1 MPALVCDAFQLS
13 LVSALLKEST
23 EASLPEVLGEQPVQ
37 IRGHSD
43 MTSSD
48 LKKKKAQ
55 TNKSFLSWTISLR
68 CAKAKG

>member
-1 MPALVCDAFQLS
+1 MLALICDAFQLS

-48 LKKKKAQ
+48 LKKK
-55 TNKSFLSWTISLR
+55 TPNK
-68 CAKAKG
+68 

>member
-1 MPALVCDAFQLS
+1 MPALICDAFQLS

-23 EASLPEVLGEQPVQ
+23 EASLPEVLSEQPVQ

-48 LKKKKAQ
+48 LKKKAQ
-55 TNKSFLSWTISLR
+55 ANKSFLSWTISLR